1 MAQNMNHSA
10 DTCCF
15 AGGDPQN
22 PLCAEHIV
30 VAGDV
35 CGDAAEPPSGTA
47 GCQLA
52 RIYFPSQQYR
62 AGYMPGEALKQGTL
76 FPELVFGYAGGGA

>member
-1 MAQNMNHSA
+1 MAQNTTCSA

-15 AGGDPQN
+15 GGGDPVN
-22 PLCAEHIV
+22 PLDADCIV

-35 CGDAAEPPSGTA
+35 CGDMDDPASGSA

-52 RIYFPSQQYR
+52 RIYFPTQQYR
-62 AGYMPGEALKQGTL
+62 AGFMPGEALRKGTL
-76 FPELVFGYAGGGA
+76 FPELVSRYAGGCC